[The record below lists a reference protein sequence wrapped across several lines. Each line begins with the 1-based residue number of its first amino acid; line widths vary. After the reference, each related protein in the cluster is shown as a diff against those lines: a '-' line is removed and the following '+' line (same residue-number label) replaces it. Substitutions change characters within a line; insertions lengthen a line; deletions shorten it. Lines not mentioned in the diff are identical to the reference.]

1 MLLYVAAFA
10 VVCLWGVKVKAK
22 NKDFFED
29 YMSPE
34 KTTAIKGIFI
44 IIVFFSHFNSYADFT
59 WSGDLFYE
67 RIVKAIGQWM
77 VTLFMFYSGYGVA
90 AQIDKKGEGYI
101 RSMPVKRILSLI
113 FKFDTAVI
121 IFTLI
126 KLILNEKIKGTKFL
140 LSLTGWESMGNS
152 NWYIFDILLLYAITY
167 IAFRF
172 IKDKKYYIV
181 GSALVALLSM
191 GYILLLAKTD
201 IKDYWWYDTVLCYSA
216 GMFWFL
222 WRKPLEK
229 LIADKTAVWLLIF
242 VIFAAASI
250 LTNKYDQRTAVKIL
264 SMLCFTALVVVA
276 TMRISFCNKALVW
289 CGKHLFE
296 IYILQRIPMKLLG
309 RVDFISRNT
318 WLYFA
323 LCFAFTAVAAIAFSK
338 LTDKLWKKLCSV
350 FSKEARSVNY

>member
-1 MLLYVAAFA
+1 MLVFVAAFA
-10 VVCLWGVKVKAK
+10 LMCLWGARAK
-22 NKDFFED
+22 LRNGAFFDD

-34 KTTAIKGIFI
+34 KTTAIKGVFI

-59 WSGDLFYE
+59 WSGDLLYV
-67 RIVKAIGQWM
+67 RMVKIIGQWM
-77 VTLFMFYSGYGVA
+77 VTLFMFYSGYGVM
-90 AQIDKKGEGYI
+90 AQIDRKGEAYV
-101 RSMPVKRILSLI
+101 RAMPAKRILSLI
-113 FKFDTAVI
+113 FKFDIAVI

-126 KLILNEKIKGTKFL
+126 KLALNEKIRSSKFL
-140 LSLTGWESMGNS
+140 LSLIGWESMGNS

-181 GSALVALLSM
+181 GCAAVTAFSL

-201 IKDYWWYDTVLCYSA
+201 IKDYWWYDTVLCYCA

-229 LIADKTAVWLLIF
+229 LIAGKTAVWLPVLTL
-242 VIFAAASI
+242 FAAASI
-250 LTNKYDQRTAVKIL
+250 IANKFDQRTAVKLL
-264 SMLCFTALVVVA
+264 STLLFTALVVVV
-276 TMRISFCNKALVW
+276 TMRISFCNKALIW

-309 RVDFISRNT
+309 QLPFITQNVY
-318 WLYFA
+318 LYFA
-323 LCFAFTAVAAIAFSK
+323 LCFAFTAVSAVAFSR
-338 LTDKLWKKLCSV
+338 LTDEMWKKLYNAFFTKVDKC
-350 FSKEARSVNY
+350 